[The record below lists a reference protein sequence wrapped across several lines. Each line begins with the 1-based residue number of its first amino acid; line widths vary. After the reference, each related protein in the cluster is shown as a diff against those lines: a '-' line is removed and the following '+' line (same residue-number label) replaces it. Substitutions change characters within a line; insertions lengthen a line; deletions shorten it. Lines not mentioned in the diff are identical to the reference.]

1 MSISKPLDVI
11 DQSVLLAEM
20 GELIA
25 LADHVRQQTLDCLAQ
40 GKPLSNDFLE
50 GIVAATDIENR
61 FAEIL
66 VRSKSRRADAEQ
78 QDAAEVESIEQRD
91 QEAGFQKQ
99 LAELQ
104 SRLDEKDGELKAKDE
119 KLEALQIEGIEQH
132 DQSSALQKQVAD
144 LQLQVDRKDRELK
157 AKDEELSA
165 ASEMMK
171 RLDSPVVDSEQL
183 SEHEEA
189 SYQVI
194 SGLLITL
201 LLAKKGVKDKAAF
214 PSEAEVIREIEQL
227 DLYGYKKGTLAKRFK
242 DAREKLENELKKK
255 PPTQY
260 RSTA

>member
-11 DQSVLLAEM
+11 DQSVLLAEL

-25 LADHVRQQTLDCLAQ
+25 LSSHIKKQTITCISQ
-40 GKPLSNDFLE
+40 GKPLSDDLVKA
-50 GIVAATDIENR
+50 IAAITDIENEFEKTLTR
-61 FAEIL
+61 
-66 VRSKSRRADAEQ
+66 VKSSRADAEQ
-78 QDAAEVESIEQRD
+78 QDAVETQGIEQRD
-91 QEAGFQKQ
+91 QEADFQKQ

-104 SRLDEKDGELKAKDE
+104 SRLDEKDRVLKAKDE
-119 KLEALQIEGIEQH
+119 KLEALEIESIEQR

-144 LQLQVDRKDRELK
+144 LQLQVDRKDGEIK

-242 DAREKLENELKKK
+242 DARGKLENELKKK

>member
-1 MSISKPLDVI
+1 MSISNPLDVI
-11 DQSVLLAEM
+11 DQSVLLAEL

-25 LADHVRQQTLDCLAQ
+25 LSGHIKKQTVTYISQ
-40 GKPLSNDFLE
+40 GKPLSDDLVKA
-50 GIVAATDIENR
+50 IAVITDIEND
-61 FAEIL
+61 FAETL
-66 VRSKSRRADAEQ
+66 TRSKSRRADAEQ
-78 QDAAEVESIEQRD
+78 QDAVETESIEQRD

-104 SRLDEKDGELKAKDE
+104 SRLDEKDRELKAKDE
-119 KLEALQIEGIEQH
+119 KLEALQTESIEQR